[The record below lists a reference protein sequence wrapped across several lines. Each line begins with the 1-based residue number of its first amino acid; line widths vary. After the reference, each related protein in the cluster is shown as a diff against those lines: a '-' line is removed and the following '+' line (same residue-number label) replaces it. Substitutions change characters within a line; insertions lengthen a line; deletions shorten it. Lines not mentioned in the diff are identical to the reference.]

1 MGPRTVAKGTKS
13 LPETHEAPWDSE
25 HEALTHQGAQVP
37 WRVARVGP
45 HSLKLMAVNRRNLA
59 QNS

>member
-25 HEALTHQGAQVP
+25 NEALTHQGAGAQ

-45 HSLKLMAVNRRNLA
+45 HPLKSMVVNLRNLA